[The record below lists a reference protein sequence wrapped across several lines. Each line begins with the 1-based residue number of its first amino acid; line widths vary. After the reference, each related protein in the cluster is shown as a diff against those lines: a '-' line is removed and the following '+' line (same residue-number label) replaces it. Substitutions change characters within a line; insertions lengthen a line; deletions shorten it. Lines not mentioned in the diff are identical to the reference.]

1 MTHVLTRTLTVA
13 ALFAIAATLAGP
25 VQAQDKDKKAKM
37 KETADIVQTAQ
48 KTEGF
53 STLVTALKAADLVE
67 ALKGEGPFTVFAPTN
82 EAFEALPD
90 GALDNLLKPANKSEL
105 QRILKYHVVEGKVMA
120 GDVTGLDEAKTLE
133 GSKFGIET
141 KDGTVMLKGDNQ
153 ATVTKTDVTAS
164 NGVIHVIDAVLMP
177 PAKTAMKDEQQ

>member
-13 ALFAIAATLAGP
+13 ALFAVAATLAGP
-25 VQAQDKDKKAKM
+25 VQAQDKDKKAEMEK
-37 KETADIVQTAQ
+37 TADIVQVAQ
-48 KTEGF
+48 NNEDF

-105 QRILKYHVVEGKVMA
+105 QRILTYHVLEGNVTA

-133 GSKFGIET
+133 GSKVGIET
-141 KDGTVMLKGDNQ
+141 KDGTVMLTGDNQ
-153 ATVTKTDVTAS
+153 ATVTKTDIAAS

-177 PAKTAMKDEQQ
+177 PAKTAMKDKKQ